1 MTRRSLSQH
10 TSERSSSRVLFF
22 LSGEETGVPAAE
34 AMALAR
40 TLDPSST
47 FEIPDERVIIAT
59 TRADPS
65 EMEARV
71 AYSNRVGA
79 LISGYELDEDELGVL
94 RRGTYAIRVFDLRG
108 NGRSGDLVSSLADRI
123 SGRVSLRNPDAE
135 LTVVRAEEDYLAVT
149 RPSRMSQR
157 WVTRRPRARA
167 FFHPSAIFP
176 KFSRLLVN
184 LSGARAGEN
193 FLDPFCGTGSL
204 LLEAAE
210 VGIRPI
216 GIDLHRKMTDGAL
229 LNGNKFG
236 QNWLGVI
243 RADARRLPL
252 VRVDAIAT
260 DIPYGRLSTTSGSST
275 LQILE
280 NLIKE
285 ASSVLAS
292 GRKLVVMHPDSLRVE
307 GRHGFEVEDELH
319 VFVHKKLTRT
329 VTVLRR
335 S

>member
-1 MTRRSLSQH
+1 LTQRSLSLPI
-10 TSERSSSRVLFF
+10 SRRSASSILFL
-22 LSGEETGVPAAE
+22 LSGEETGIPAAE

-40 TLDPSST
+40 MQDSSST
-47 FEIPDERVIIAT
+47 FEVPNERVVIAT
-59 TRADPS
+59 TKADPS
-65 EMEARV
+65 EIEARI
-71 AYSNRVGA
+71 AYSRRVGA
-79 LISGYELDEDELGVL
+79 LIPGYELDEGQL
-94 RRGTYAIRVFDLRG
+94 RLLRSGTYAIRVFDLRG
-108 NGRSGDLVSSLADRI
+108 KGQSEDLVSRLAEKV
-123 SGRVSLRNPDAE
+123 SGRVSLKNPDAE
-135 LTVVRAEEDYLAVT
+135 LTVVRGEEDYLAVT

-157 WVTRRPRARA
+157 WVKRRPRARA

-184 LSGARAGEN
+184 LSGARAGES

-216 GIDLHRKMTDGAL
+216 GIDLHRKMTAGAL
-229 LNGNKFG
+229 LNRSKFG
-236 QNWLGVI
+236 QDWLGVI

-260 DIPYGRLSTTSGSST
+260 DIPYGKLSTTSGSSSV
-275 LQILE
+275 QILE

-285 ASSVLAS
+285 ASTVLVS
-292 GRKLVVMHPDSLRVE
+292 GRRLVVMHPDSLHVE
-307 GRHGFEVEDELH
+307 GRYGFEIENQLH